1 VTTQD
6 PEAQVSWKA
15 IEHNAVVVTADGSE
29 AARVVE
35 VAGDR
40 DADIFSGL
48 VVKTGALDTKRF
60 LPAEHVTAIWAHR
73 VQIDLT
79 AESVQALAPFEDP
92 VVERL
97 EEKGGFFSRLR
108 RRVG

>member
-1 VTTQD
+1 MTAET
-6 PEAQVSWKA
+6 QVSWKA
-15 IEHNAVVVTADGSE
+15 IERDAVVVTAEGAE

-48 VVKTGALDTKRF
+48 VVKVGALDTKRF
-60 LPAEHVTAIWAHR
+60 LPAEQIAAIWPRR
-73 VQIDLT
+73 VQVDLT
-79 AESVQALAPFEDP
+79 TEAVRALAPFEEP

-97 EEKGGFFSRLR
+97 EEKGGFFRRLR
-108 RRVG
+108 RRFG

>member
-1 VTTQD
+1 VTAAET
-6 PEAQVSWKA
+6 QVSWKA
-15 IEHNAVVVTADGSE
+15 IERNAVVVTVDGSE

-48 VVKTGALDTKRF
+48 VVKTGALDSKRF
-60 LPAEHVTAIWAHR
+60 LPAEHVTAIWARR
-73 VQIDLT
+73 VQTDLT
-79 AESVQALAPFEDP
+79 ADAIDALGLFEEP
-92 VVERL
+92 VVGRL
-97 EEKGGFFSRLR
+97 EEKAGFFRRLR

>member
-1 VTTQD
+1 VTAET
-6 PEAQVSWKA
+6 QVSWKA
-15 IEHNAVVVTADGSE
+15 IERDAVVVTADGSE

-48 VVKTGALDTKRF
+48 VVKAGTLDTKRF
-60 LPAEHVTAIWAHR
+60 LPAERVAAIWAKR
-73 VQIDLT
+73 VQVDLT
-79 AESVQALAPFEDP
+79 AEAVAALAPFEEP

-97 EEKGGFFSRLR
+97 EEKEGFFKRLR
-108 RRVG
+108 RRFG